1 MSNPYV
7 PLLILMAL
15 GLGFALL
22 SVGTS
27 LVVGPKRYNRAKA
40 ESYECGIQPS
50 PRASGGG
57 RIPIKYFLTAM
68 LFIIFDIEALFLYP
82 FAVAFDQLNL
92 FALGAMILFL
102 LNAFFIADA
111 YVWKR
116 GGFKW
121 D

>member
-1 MSNPYV
+1 MGAEYIPV
-7 PLLILMAL
+7 LLLGAL
-15 GLGFALL
+15 AFLFAGF
-22 SVGTS
+22 SVT
-27 LVVGPKRYNRAKA
+27 LATLTGPKRYNRAKA

-116 GGFKW
+116 GGFEW